1 MAVSTFDQIGRL
13 FRGRELQFRAVVLT
27 ALCSYGG
34 QLIGILLGWPLW
46 LIALATMLPWV
57 PLLSMK
63 IFWTSKHYGFMA
75 AYLLIMILQVGH
87 VGEHV
92 VQVIQF
98 ISIHDPKAY
107 CYGFNWY
114 GICNDAHGVFGAI
127 DRETVHFI
135 WDGLILIA
143 CIILRVHFRK
153 SKNIWLTLAVIAAAI
168 HQFEHCYLFGIYVF
182 DNSFYRMG
190 GSFLGIQI
198 PSAANRLMEQALGL
212 PAGYAPQN
220 GVLGHDGVVG
230 TLIPFLNPIL
240 PSRIPLH
247 FIYNSLVL
255 LPMLLA
261 FRQQVRVIY
270 DEWLAKAL
278 PQLSEEQLI
287 AATAQSQNEKFAPGQ
302 VIFRQGDPAD
312 KFYIITKGQVD
323 ISRSAKKDGPEMSV
337 GRLLEGQ
344 FFGEIELLGKAERA
358 VTAKAVG
365 PVECLTLNRNVLK
378 EMLASSSD
386 AYKGVDVLLRRR
398 LIQLGALQGLAVQD
412 SVNADP
418 DTVLKTRMIRDRL
431 KMLSADDV
439 SRILGRAPAAVPVI
453 SAQAQPIQ
461 RAGEVA
467 PRFIAGVAERPAQA
481 ARELIDAPRA
491 PLRAPTTEPTV
502 IAPPAGFRRGALLV
516 RSGPS
521 TGMRF
526 EITAP
531 RVIIGRR
538 SADPSSSNLDVP
550 VMQIDDGR
558 ISRYHAEIFARPDG
572 LQVSLYIRDMGSANG
587 TWLNGRQLGGE
598 PVRLQDGAAIQV
610 GPDSML
616 SFRVN

>member
-1 MAVSTFDQIGRL
+1 MAVSTFEQLGRL

-34 QLIGILLGWPLW
+34 QLLGILLGWPLW
-46 LIALATMLPWV
+46 LIALATILPWV

-63 IFWTSKHYGFMA
+63 ILWTSKHYGFMA
-75 AYLLIMILQVGH
+75 AYLLIMILQIGH

-92 VQVIQF
+92 VQVVQF
-98 ISIHDPKAY
+98 IFIYDPKAY
-107 CYGFNWY
+107 CFGFSWY

-135 WDGLILIA
+135 WDGLILVA
-143 CIILRVHFRK
+143 CIVLRVHFRK
-153 SKNIWLTLAVIAAAI
+153 SKNIWLTLAVWAAAI
-168 HQFEHCYLFGIYVF
+168 HQFEHCYLFGIYLF
-182 DNSFYRMG
+182 DRPFYVMG
-190 GSFLGIQI
+190 GSFLGIDI
-198 PSAANRLMEQALGL
+198 PSAANRVIEHAMGL

-230 TLIPFLNPIL
+230 TLLPFLNPIL

-255 LPMLLA
+255 IPMLLA

-278 PQLSEEQLI
+278 PELSEEQLI
-287 AATAQSQNEKFAPGQ
+287 AATVQSQNEKFAPGQ
-302 VIFRQGDPAD
+302 VIFRQGDLAD

-323 ISRSAKKDGPEMSV
+323 ISRSAKKDAPEMAV
-337 GRLLEGQ
+337 GRLSEGQ

-365 PVECLTLNRNVLK
+365 PVECLTLNRDVLK

-398 LIQLGALQGLAVQD
+398 LVQLGALQGLPVQD
-412 SVNADP
+412 TVNADP
-418 DTVLKTRMIRDRL
+418 DTVLKTRMIRNGL
-431 KMLSADDV
+431 KMLQGDDV
-439 SRILGRAPAAVPVI
+439 SRILGRAPAGSASRILSRAPVG
-453 SAQAQPIQ
+453 AAPAATLPRPAPQPIQ
-461 RAGEVA
+461 QGANGA
-467 PRFIAGVAERPAQA
+467 D
-481 ARELIDAPRA
+481 L
-491 PLRAPTTEPTV
+491 PTSRSPQPT
-502 IAPPAGFRRGALLV
+502 AGFRRGALLV

-521 TGMRF
+521 AGIRF

-531 RVIIGRR
+531 RIIIGRR
-538 SADPSSSNLDVP
+538 SVESSVGDTP
-550 VMQIDDGR
+550 IMQIDDAR
-558 ISRYHAEIFARPDG
+558 ISRYHTEIFAKPDG
-572 LQVSLYIRDMGSANG
+572 LYIRDMGSANG
-587 TWLNGRQLGGE
+587 TWLNSRQLGGE
-598 PVRLQDGAAIQV
+598 PVRLQDGAEIQV

-616 SFRVN
+616 NFRVN

>member
-1 MAVSTFDQIGRL
+1 MAVSTFDQIARL

-46 LIALATMLPWV
+46 LIALATILPWV

-75 AYLLIMILQVGH
+75 AYLVIMLLQAGH

-92 VQVIQF
+92 VQMLQF
-98 ISIHDPKAY
+98 IFIYDPKAY
-107 CYGFNWY
+107 CYGFSWY

-182 DNSFYRMG
+182 DRPFYIMG

-240 PSRIPLH
+240 PARIPLH
-247 FIYNSLVL
+247 FIYNVFVFI
-255 LPMLLA
+255 PMLLA

-302 VIFRQGDPAD
+302 VIFRQSDPAD
-312 KFYIITKGQVD
+312 KFYIITRGQVD

-412 SVNADP
+412 TVNADP

-439 SRILGRAPAAVPVI
+439 SRILGRAPA
-453 SAQAQPIQ
+453 S
-461 RAGEVA
+461 VA
-467 PRFIAGVAERPAQA
+467 PVVGSLTQATVRADTAVAERPAP
-481 ARELIDAPRA
+481 APA
-491 PLRAPTTEPTV
+491 PVPLPS
-502 IAPPAGFRRGALLV
+502 AGFRRGALLV

>member
-1 MAVSTFDQIGRL
+1 MAVSTFDQIARL

-46 LIALATMLPWV
+46 LIALATILPWV

-312 KFYIITKGQVD
+312 KFYIITRGQVD

-439 SRILGRAPAAVPVI
+439 SRILGRAPA
-453 SAQAQPIQ
+453 S
-461 RAGEVA
+461 VA
-467 PRFIAGVAERPAQA
+467 PVVGSLTQATVRADTAVAERPAP
-481 ARELIDAPRA
+481 APA
-491 PLRAPTTEPTV
+491 PVPLPS
-502 IAPPAGFRRGALLV
+502 AGFRRGALLV

-538 SADPSSSNLDVP
+538 SADPSSSNLEVP

>member
-46 LIALATMLPWV
+46 LIALATILPWV

-412 SVNADP
+412 TVNADP

-439 SRILGRAPAAVPVI
+439 SRILGRAPA
-453 SAQAQPIQ
+453 S
-461 RAGEVA
+461 VA
-467 PRFIAGVAERPAQA
+467 PVVGSLTQATVRADTAVAERPAP
-481 ARELIDAPRA
+481 APA
-491 PLRAPTTEPTV
+491 PVPLPS
-502 IAPPAGFRRGALLV
+502 AGFRRGALLV

>member
-46 LIALATMLPWV
+46 LIALATILPWV

-412 SVNADP
+412 TVNADP

-439 SRILGRAPAAVPVI
+439 SRILGRAPA
-453 SAQAQPIQ
+453 S
-461 RAGEVA
+461 VA
-467 PRFIAGVAERPAQA
+467 PVVGSLTQATVRADTAVAERPAP
-481 ARELIDAPRA
+481 APA
-491 PLRAPTTEPTV
+491 PVPLPS
-502 IAPPAGFRRGALLV
+502 AGFRRGALLV

-538 SADPSSSNLDVP
+538 SADPSSSNL
-550 VMQIDDGR
+550 
-558 ISRYHAEIFARPDG
+558 YIFATWGRRMAPGSTADSSAVNRFDCKMA
-572 LQVSLYIRDMGSANG
+572 LQFKSA
-587 TWLNGRQLGGE
+587 LI
-598 PVRLQDGAAIQV
+598 AC
-610 GPDSML
+610 
-616 SFRVN
+616 

>member
-46 LIALATMLPWV
+46 LIALATILPWV

-412 SVNADP
+412 TVNADP

-439 SRILGRAPAAVPVI
+439 SRILGRAPA
-453 SAQAQPIQ
+453 S
-461 RAGEVA
+461 VA
-467 PRFIAGVAERPAQA
+467 PVVGSLTQSTVRADTAVAERPAP
-481 ARELIDAPRA
+481 APA
-491 PLRAPTTEPTV
+491 PVPLPS
-502 IAPPAGFRRGALLV
+502 AGFRRGALLV